1 MGGKIMRI
9 AADLHT
15 HTLLCRHAYSTV
27 TEVIKAAA
35 EKGLE
40 GVGLTEH
47 GPGYPGSVGWAYF
60 NTYRDIPRELFGI
73 KVFCGAEANFMD
85 LAGNLDFTAE
95 QLSKLDL
102 VIASCHKECSPQGS
116 KEEIT
121 AMLLAAM
128 QNPYVDIIGHPDNPI
143 YPADADAIAEAA
155 ARCHK
160 ALEINNSSP
169 AARPGSEGICR
180 EIIQA
185 AKRHGTLL
193 SVGSDAHYHLVVG
206 KFDYALG
213 LLEELDFPAER
224 VVNSSM
230 ERLQEFLAA
239 HHMKQ

>member
-1 MGGKIMRI
+1 MNI
-9 AADLHT
+9 AVDLHT

-27 TEVIKAAA
+27 TEVIRAAS
-35 EKGLE
+35 EKGLQ

-60 NTYRDIPRELFGI
+60 NTYRDIPREMFGI

-85 LAGNLDFTAE
+85 LDGSLDFTAE

-102 VIASCHKECSPQGS
+102 VIASCHTECSPKGS
-116 KEEIT
+116 REEMT
-121 AMLLAAM
+121 AMLCGAM
-128 QNPYVDIIGHPDNPI
+128 KNPYVDILGHPDNPL
-143 YPADADAIAEAA
+143 YPVDADAIAKEA

-169 AARPGSEGICR
+169 AARPGSEEICKD
-180 EIIQA
+180 IIRA

-206 KFDYALG
+206 KFDYSLR
-213 LLEELDFPAER
+213 LLQELDFPEER
-224 VVNSSM
+224 VINSSM
-230 ERLQEFLAA
+230 ERLEAFLAL
-239 HHMKQ
+239 HHKK